1 MWVPCYRC
9 RSQYLIYVPV
19 MLSVSPS
26 LQEILWNFGRF
37 KDEKHRLTLGENP
50 HFYTELSTSPEAYGH
65 SLKIDPTEDFQH
77 TNEFFVLTDKPDLVN
92 IMTDR
97 DLQPFSNFWCPK
109 DAIIFKGSGILKISP
124 YF

>member
-1 MWVPCYRC
+1 ML
-9 RSQYLIYVPV
+9 S
-19 MLSVSPS
+19 MSLSVSDLCASDAQCQPKSSRDSLELQSFQGREAPFDPRGEPS
-26 LQEILWNFGRF
+26 
-37 KDEKHRLTLGENP
+37 
-50 HFYTELSTSPEAYGH
+50 FYTELSTSPEAYGH

-77 TNEFFVLTDKPDLVN
+77 ANEFFVLTDKPELVN

-109 DAIIFKGSGILKISP
+109 DAIIFKGSGILKMSP